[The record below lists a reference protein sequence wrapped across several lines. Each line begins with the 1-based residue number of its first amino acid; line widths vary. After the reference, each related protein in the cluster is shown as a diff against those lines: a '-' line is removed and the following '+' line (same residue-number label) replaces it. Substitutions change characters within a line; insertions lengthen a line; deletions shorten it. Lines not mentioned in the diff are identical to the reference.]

1 MQDFLKVTGMII
13 SVAPQGEYDRRITLL
28 TRECGKITAFVKGA
42 RRQGSRF
49 TGTTDMFAFGSFELY
64 VGKSSYNVQNAE
76 IQNYFE
82 FLRTDME
89 AAYYGMYFLELADY
103 YALENNDESLLL
115 LLCYRALQGLKSEKL
130 SNRFVRTV
138 YELKLFMIEGEFI
151 PVEKYGKI
159 SDLSFS
165 AISYIRESPIES
177 LFNFS
182 VNDEAFREMTSVSNY
197 ERKHLVDRQMQSLD
211 ILNSLID

>member
-49 TGTTDMFAFGSFELY
+49 TGTTDMFAFGTFDLY
-64 VGKSSYNVQNAE
+64 VGKSSYNIQNAE

-115 LLCYRALQGLKSEKL
+115 LLCYRALQGLKSDKL
-130 SNRFVRTV
+130 SNTFVRAV
-138 YELKLFMIEGEFI
+138 FENKLFMIEGELI
-151 PVEKYGKI
+151 PLDKIGNFPDITVSTIEYIMESSIEK
-159 SDLSFS
+159 
-165 AISYIRESPIES
+165 

-182 VNDEAFREMTSVSNY
+182 PSEAVLSDLYTICDY
-197 ERKHLVDRQMQSLD
+197 ERKHLVDRHIQSLD
-211 ILNSLID
+211 ILNTLF

>member
-49 TGTTDMFAFGSFELY
+49 TGTTDMFAFGSFDLY
-64 VGKSSYNVQNAE
+64 VGKSSYNIQNAE

-115 LLCYRALQGLKSEKL
+115 LLCYRALQGLKSDKL
-130 SNRFVRTV
+130 SNTFVRAV
-138 YELKLFMIEGEFI
+138 FENKLFMIEGEFI
-151 PVEKYGKI
+151 PLDKIGNFPDITVATIEYIMESSIEK
-159 SDLSFS
+159 
-165 AISYIRESPIES
+165 

-182 VNDEAFREMTSVSNY
+182 PSEAVLSDLYTICDY
-197 ERKHLVDRQMQSLD
+197 ERKHLVDRHIQSLD
-211 ILNSLID
+211 ILKTLF